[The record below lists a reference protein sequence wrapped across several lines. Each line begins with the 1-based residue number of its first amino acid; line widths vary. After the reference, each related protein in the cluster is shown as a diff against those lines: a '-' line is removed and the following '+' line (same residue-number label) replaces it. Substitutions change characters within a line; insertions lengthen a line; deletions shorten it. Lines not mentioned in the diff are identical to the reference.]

1 MNLDELRGVFPAEMH
16 RFAPV
21 FLHPPSAAGGPMM
34 FELQDMLAQAVHLDR
49 LGFEQVRDPIDG
61 YRYIAPQS
69 GPVHPQNPGRWA
81 PERGKDKV
89 EAPSGPAPIDEAL
102 ERAQQLSPADR
113 EELLRELTGMSSVEF
128 RAAVREHVNADKEK
142 EQG

>member
-1 MNLDELRGVFPAEMH
+1 MNLDDLRGVFPAEMH

-21 FLHPPSAAGGPMM
+21 FLHPPSAAGGPMV

-61 YRYIAPQS
+61 YRYIAPVA

-81 PERGKDKV
+81 PERGQDQV
-89 EAPSGPAPIDEAL
+89 AAPSGPAPIDEAL

-113 EELLRELTGMSSVEF
+113 EALLRELTGMSSAEF
-128 RAAVREHVNADKEK
+128 RAAVREHAEDVNKKEK
-142 EQG
+142 P